1 MDAPGAPADDPAAE
15 AARLAARVRAAP
27 SDLPARLAL
36 AEALILA
43 GEFDRAEGQLLT
55 LSKLDATAPVR
66 IARLRHLL
74 RAEAARHA
82 WYMDG
87 AAPSLVAAPAAAQ
100 QAALAVMVALRAAGA
115 AAGAAAGNA
124 GALAAAAEEA
134 RAPLPGRLDGTAFDD
149 FRDLDDLCANYLEV
163 LTADGGYLWVDWA
176 NVSGLRF
183 VPPARPLDLLWR
195 EARLVLR
202 DGRAADVVVPAIYVA
217 PGSTGA
223 QRMGRSTEWRDE
235 GGLVR
240 GAGQRCFLVGDDD
253 RGILSMTELHFDPP
267 VSDPSRA

>member
-1 MDAPGAPADDPAAE
+1 MTDALDIPSVDDPAAE
-15 AARLAARVRAAP
+15 AERLAARVRAAP

-43 GEFDRAEGQLLT
+43 GAFDRAEGQLLT
-55 LSKLDATAPVR
+55 LSKLDTTAPVR

-82 WYMDG
+82 WYADG
-87 AAPSLVAAPAAAQ
+87 AAPSLVAAPAPAQ
-100 QAALAVMVALRAAGA
+100 QAALAIMVALRAGD
-115 AAGAAAGNA
+115 GTA
-124 GALAAAAEEA
+124 GALAAAAEDA
-134 RAPLPGRLDGTAFDD
+134 RVPLLGRLDGTAFDD

-163 LTADGGYLWVDWA
+163 LTADGGYLWVDWHA
-176 NVSGLRF
+176 VSGLRF

-217 PGSTGA
+217 PASTAA

-240 GAGQRCFLVGDDD
+240 GAGQRSFLAGDDD
-253 RGILSMTELHFDPP
+253 RGILSMTELHFDGP
-267 VSDPSRA
+267 AA